1 MIERILGNQV
11 QDILDRS
18 SAKQPDAA
26 SISVHSRT
34 DASLQADYA
43 CLIEKAKTVCQT
55 DTKAVQRAKVLLLS
69 GRLDTPQN
77 IRCAAERII
86 DGGI

>member
-1 MIERILGNQV
+1 MIEKILGNQV

-18 SAKQPDAA
+18 SAKQPDTAKV
-26 SISVHSRT
+26 SVDSRT
-34 DASLQADYA
+34 DALLQANYA
-43 CLIEKAKTVCQT
+43 CLIEKAKAVCET
-55 DTKAVQRAKVLLLS
+55 DTKAVQRAKELLLS